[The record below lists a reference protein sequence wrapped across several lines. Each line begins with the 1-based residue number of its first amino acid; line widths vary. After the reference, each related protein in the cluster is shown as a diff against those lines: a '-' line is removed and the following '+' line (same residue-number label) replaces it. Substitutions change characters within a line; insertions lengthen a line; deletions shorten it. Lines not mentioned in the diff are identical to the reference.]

1 MDAEARKRLRWVELF
16 LQVKNCSIVC
26 LRCGISRPT
35 LRKWLRRYE
44 DKGAE
49 GLIGESRK
57 PKSSPA
63 TKILDQHRAWI
74 RELRN
79 RCLGSRRI
87 QSELKRAHDFDV
99 SRTTI
104 DKVLRAMDGKPL
116 SRPRRHRK
124 GSTRYARLIPGE
136 RIQMDTCKIAPAVYQ
151 YTAIDDCTRI
161 RVLTVY
167 PRRTA
172 ANSLLFF
179 GTHERRDAI
188 PGTGHS
194 NGSRA
199 RVPRLLFPRKADAV
213 CNQISA
219 DQAGFTAPEWKS
231 GTFPGIAR
239 LSVESSGSRV
249 THSTTPSC
257 V

>member
-104 DKVLRAMDGKPL
+104 VQSGTPMQ
-116 SRPRRHRK
+116 
-124 GSTRYARLIPGE
+124 LI
-136 RIQMDTCKIAPAVYQ
+136 
-151 YTAIDDCTRI
+151 
-161 RVLTVY
+161 
-167 PRRTA
+167 
-172 ANSLLFF
+172 
-179 GTHERRDAI
+179 
-188 PGTGHS
+188 GTGC
-194 NGSRA
+194 RE
-199 RVPRLLFPRKADAV
+199 RVPRGSTLME
-213 CNQISA
+213 
-219 DQAGFTAPEWKS
+219 TAILENS
-231 GTFPGIAR
+231 
-239 LSVESSGSRV
+239 
-249 THSTTPSC
+249 
-257 V
+257 